1 MTYLETM
8 RRRTEAAFT
17 ALHRGVSELHY
28 TQFPDHK
35 NSGDSAIALGQARF
49 WREHGIAVRT
59 TSSAGSMPE
68 RVRDSSIPVLIQGG
82 GNLGGLYPVLS
93 EARYELAER
102 LPADTLL
109 IQAPQSVVFPTD
121 ADRRTFSR
129 RFAARPNLRVAV
141 RDQTSYDLLRDE
153 VEDLSLSPDA
163 VHLLGSISAPEPTQR
178 RIVIA
183 RTDDET
189 SGRLAGSES
198 ADWPADPLDLRAH
211 EWLGWRAAKHPALK
225 PLMARDHEAWMR
237 RAERR
242 FTAAVR
248 LISRGEEVVTDRLHA
263 MLIALQMGR
272 HVIAID
278 NNNRKLTRYAE
289 TWFGELQPSLRFEHA
304 PHTLRP

>member
-93 EARYELAER
+93 EARYDLAER

-121 ADRRTFSR
+121 ADRRAFSR

>member
-49 WREHGIAVRT
+49 WRENGIAVRT

-93 EARYELAER
+93 EARYDLAER

-121 ADRRTFSR
+121 ADRRAFSR

-211 EWLGWRAAKHPALK
+211 EWLGWRAARHPALK

>member
-1 MTYLETM
+1 MPYLETM
-8 RRRTEAAFT
+8 RQRTEASFVE
-17 ALHRGVSELHY
+17 LHRGVTELHY
-28 TQFPDHK
+28 TQFPDHR

-49 WREHGIAVRT
+49 WRAHDIAVRT

-121 ADRRTFSR
+121 ADRRAFSR

-163 VHLLGSISAPEPTQR
+163 VHLLGPISAPEPTQR

-189 SGRLAGSES
+189 AGGLAGSES

-211 EWLGWRAAKHPALK
+211 EWLGWRAAKHPELK
-225 PLMARDHEAWMR
+225 PLMERDHATWMR

-242 FTAAVR
+242 FDAAVR
-248 LISRGEEVVTDRLHA
+248 LIARGEVVVTDRLHA
-263 MLIALQMGR
+263 MLIGLQMGR
-272 HVIAID
+272 RVVALD
-278 NNNRKLTRYAE
+278 NNNRKLSNYAE
-289 TWFGELQPSLRFEHA
+289 TWFGDLQPRLRFEH
-304 PHTLRP
+304 TIRP

>member
-1 MTYLETM
+1 MPYLETM
-8 RRRTEAAFT
+8 RQRAEASFVE
-17 ALHRGVSELHY
+17 LHRGVTELHY
-28 TQFPDHK
+28 TQFPDHR

-49 WREHGIAVRT
+49 WRTHDIAVRT
-59 TSSAGSMPE
+59 TSSAGSIPE

-93 EARYELAER
+93 EARYGLAER

-121 ADRRTFSR
+121 ADRRAFSR

-163 VHLLGSISAPEPTQR
+163 VHLLGPINAPEPTQR

-183 RTDDET
+183 RTDDE
-189 SGRLAGSES
+189 SAGGLVGSES

-211 EWLGWRAAKHPALK
+211 EWLGWRAAKHRVLK
-225 PLMARDHEAWMR
+225 PLMERDHAAWMR

-242 FTAAVR
+242 FDAAVR
-248 LISRGEEVVTDRLHA
+248 LIARGEVVVTDRLHA
-263 MLIALQMGR
+263 MLIGLQMGR
-272 HVIAID
+272 RVVALD
-278 NNNRKLTRYAE
+278 NNNRKLSNYAE
-289 TWFGELQPSLRFEHA
+289 TWFGDLQPRLRFEH
-304 PHTLRP
+304 TIRP

>member
-93 EARYELAER
+93 EARYDLAER

-121 ADRRTFSR
+121 ADRRAFSR

-141 RDQTSYDLLRDE
+141 RDRTSYDLLRDE
-153 VEDLSLSPDA
+153 VEDLTLSPDA

>member
-1 MTYLETM
+1 MPYLETM
-8 RRRTEAAFT
+8 RRRAETSFVE
-17 ALHRGVSELHY
+17 LHRGVTELHY
-28 TQFPDHK
+28 TQFPDHR
-35 NSGDSAIALGQARF
+35 NSGDSAISLGQARF
-49 WREHGIAVRT
+49 WRAHGIDVRT

-68 RVRDSSIPVLIQGG
+68 RVRDASIPVLIQGG

-121 ADRRTFSR
+121 ADRRAFSR
-129 RFAARPNLRVAV
+129 RFAARLNLRVAV

-163 VHLLGSISAPEPTQR
+163 VHLLGPISAPEPTQR

-183 RTDDET
+183 RTDGE
-189 SGRLAGSES
+189 SAGGLVGSES

-211 EWLGWRAAKHPALK
+211 EWLGWRAAKHPVLK
-225 PLMARDHEAWMR
+225 PLMERDHAAWMR

-242 FTAAVR
+242 FDAAVR
-248 LISRGEEVVTDRLHA
+248 LIARGEEVVTDRLHA
-263 MLIALQMGR
+263 MLIGLQMGR
-272 HVIAID
+272 RVVALD
-278 NNNRKLTRYAE
+278 NNNGKLSNYAE
-289 TWFGELQPSLRFEHA
+289 TWFGDLQPRLRFEH
-304 PHTLRP
+304 TIRP

>member
-289 TWFGELQPSLRFEHA
+289 TWFGALQPSLRFEHA